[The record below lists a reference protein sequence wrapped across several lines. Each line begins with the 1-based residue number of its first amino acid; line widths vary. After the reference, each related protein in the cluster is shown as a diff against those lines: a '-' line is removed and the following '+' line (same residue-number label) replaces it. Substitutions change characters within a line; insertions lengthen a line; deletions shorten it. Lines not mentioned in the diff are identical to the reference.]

1 MESSTKQIINKPLK
15 NKSLNYK
22 HKLNPSEKRKLLI
35 ERILIWFAILLVLI
49 PILFVVSAALAK
61 GDAFYQEGLFQGEL
75 TLENFSKVIK
85 ETDFLI
91 WFKNSMIVCTTVSV
105 FQLLMTA
112 TAAYAF
118 SRMRFKGRR
127 SGLMSLLIL
136 QMFPGMMTIPA
147 ILTLAYKWDFLDK
160 IWALILILSGGSA
173 YNIWLLKGYFDG
185 IPIELDEAAMVD
197 GASHW
202 KIFWK
207 IIMPLS
213 RPMIA
218 VIFLFC
224 FIGIY
229 SEFPMSSALLKD
241 SGNYTMTL
249 GLQSFINNKFSA
261 HWTQYSAAALMAAL
275 PITIIFMAL
284 QKFIAKGLVA
294 GAVKG

>member
-136 QMFPGMMTIPA
+136 QMFP
-147 ILTLAYKWDFLDK
+147 
-160 IWALILILSGGSA
+160 
-173 YNIWLLKGYFDG
+173 
-185 IPIELDEAAMVD
+185 
-197 GASHW
+197 
-202 KIFWK
+202 
-207 IIMPLS
+207 
-213 RPMIA
+213 
-218 VIFLFC
+218 
-224 FIGIY
+224 
-229 SEFPMSSALLKD
+229 
-241 SGNYTMTL
+241 
-249 GLQSFINNKFSA
+249 
-261 HWTQYSAAALMAAL
+261 
-275 PITIIFMAL
+275 
-284 QKFIAKGLVA
+284 
-294 GAVKG
+294 